1 MLVILKHAI
10 CQFYHIGYLQH
21 IALMRLVFTEQMLEW
36 CTLEV
41 GCCVL
46 NCAHQKSANIIKEV
60 LLWKKRLK
68 YLAIAQTAFNPPL

>member
-1 MLVILKHAI
+1 MIYITNGGIISRLFEIRFMLVILKHAI

-21 IALMRLVFTEQMLEW
+21 IALMRLVFTEQMLDW

-46 NCAHQKSANIIKEV
+46 NCAHQKCANIIKQA
-60 LLWKKRLK
+60 LL
-68 YLAIAQTAFNPPL
+68 